1 MLRLL
6 HGMKSGLSLSF
17 SHSCKRHAVT
27 PSLYFFVVSSNH
39 QNGLHRLTSSYGVR
53 NHCLNEIQ

>member
-17 SHSCKRHAVT
+17 SHSCNAMLSHPPRY
-27 PSLYFFVVSSNH
+27 LFVVSSNH